1 MAFMNLIMGQP
12 TGAQAE
18 EDFLEGHGDEDY
30 NVDEEEQDGEEDEGE
45 ASEDGGEGET
55 VEVQVTQADND
66 AIQRLIAITG
76 FS

>member
-30 NVDEEEQDGEEDEGE
+30 NVDEAEEDGQDEEGD
-45 ASEDGGEGET
+45 SGDDGQNGET

-66 AIQRLIAITG
+66 AIQRLVGITG